1 MKTLLINGS
10 PRPNGNTV
18 ALIREL
24 KDRLEGEVIEISA
37 FYDHIAPCIDCRGC
51 WETAECVV
59 HDGMDVIYEDDFD
72 NVVIASPVYYGTLPG
87 SVLSLM
93 SRLQPWHVATH
104 FLKEPL
110 VQKPKKAAAILTAGG
125 KGNAEKANMH
135 LNAFFRMLN
144 ARGFRDHTACSP
156 DTDTRPAFRD
166 ENAKKQVAE
175 IARWLNSPQPP
186 PEFAG
191 FQACGYRK
199 E

>member
-10 PRPNGNTV
+10 PRPNGNTA

-24 KDRLEGEVIEISA
+24 KAYLEGEIIEISA
-37 FYDHIAPCIDCRGC
+37 FYSGIAPCIDCRGC
-51 WETAECVV
+51 WKTARCVV
-59 HDGMDVIYEDDFD
+59 RDGMDLIYEDDFD

-104 FLKEPL
+104 FLKDPL
-110 VQKPKKAAAILTAGG
+110 IQRPKKAAAILTAGG
-125 KGNAEKANMH
+125 KGNAEKAQMH

-144 ARGFRDHTACSP
+144 ARGFREHTACSA
-156 DTDTRPAFRD
+156 DTDTIPADRD
-166 ENAKKQVAE
+166 EEAKQQVIA
-175 IARWLNSPQPP
+175 IARWLNSPEPP
-186 PEFAG
+186 PEFTG

>member
-10 PRPNGNTV
+10 PRPNGNTA

-24 KDRLEGEVIEISA
+24 KAHLEGELIEISA
-37 FYDHIAPCIDCRGC
+37 FYDRIAPCTDCRGC
-51 WETAECVV
+51 WKTARCVV
-59 HDGMDVIYEDDFD
+59 RDGMDAIYGDDFD

-93 SRLQPWHVATH
+93 SRMQPWHVATH
-104 FLKEPL
+104 FLNKPL
-110 VQKPKKAAAILTAGG
+110 PQRPKKAAAILTAGG
-125 KGNAEKANMH
+125 KGNAEKAHMH

-144 ARGFRDHTACSP
+144 ARGFREHTACSAS
-156 DTDTRPAFRD
+156 TDTIPADRD
-166 ENAKKQVAE
+166 EGAIDQVIE
-175 IARWLNSPQPP
+175 IARWLNSSESP
-186 PEFAG
+186 PEFTG

>member
-10 PRPNGNTV
+10 PRPNGNTA

-24 KDRLEGEVIEISA
+24 KAHLEGELIEISA
-37 FYDHIAPCIDCRGC
+37 FYDRIAPCTDCRGC
-51 WETAECVV
+51 WETARCVV
-59 HDGMDVIYEDDFD
+59 HDGMDAIYGDDFD

-93 SRLQPWHVATH
+93 SRMQPWHVATH
-104 FLKEPL
+104 FLKQPL
-110 VQKPKKAAAILTAGG
+110 PQRPKKAAAILTAGG
-125 KGNAEKANMH
+125 KGNAEKAHMH

-144 ARGFRDHTACSP
+144 ARGFREHTACSAN
-156 DTDTRPAFRD
+156 TDTIPAERD
-166 ENAKKQVAE
+166 EGAKNQVIE
-175 IARWLNSPQPP
+175 IARWLNSSESP
-186 PEFAG
+186 PEFTG

>member
-10 PRPNGNTV
+10 PRTNGNTA

-24 KDRLEGEVIEISA
+24 KQNLDGEIIEVSA
-37 FYDHIAPCIDCRGC
+37 FYDSIAPCIDCRGC
-51 WETAECVV
+51 WETARCVV

-72 NVVIASPVYYGTLPG
+72 NVIIASPVYYGTLPG

-110 VQKPKKAAAILTAGG
+110 EQRPKKAAAILTAGG
-125 KGNAEKANMH
+125 KGNAEKAYMH

-144 ARGFRDHTACSP
+144 ARGFREHTACSP
-156 DTDTRPAFRD
+156 DTDTIPAEQD
-166 ENAKKQVAE
+166 ADAKQQVMA
-175 IARWLNSPQPP
+175 IAGWLNSPEPP
-186 PEFAG
+186 PEFTG
-191 FQACGYRK
+191 FSACGYRK

>member
-10 PRPNGNTV
+10 PRTNGNTAV
-18 ALIREL
+18 LIREL
-24 KDRLEGEVIEISA
+24 KAHLDGDVIEVSA
-37 FYDHIAPCIDCRGC
+37 FYDSIAPCIDCRGC
-51 WETAECVV
+51 WETARCVV

-72 NVVIASPVYYGTLPG
+72 NVIIASPVYYGTLPG

-110 VQKPKKAAAILTAGG
+110 DQRPKKAAAILTAGG
-125 KGNAEKANMH
+125 KGNAEKAYMH

-144 ARGFRDHTACSP
+144 ARGFREHTACSP
-156 DTDTRPAFRD
+156 DTDTIPAEQD
-166 ENAKKQVAE
+166 ADAKQQVMA
-175 IARWLNSPQPP
+175 IAGWLNSPEPP
-186 PEFAG
+186 PEFTG
-191 FQACGYRK
+191 FSACGYRK